1 MITLDTNALIGLA
14 ANETLVKEFPF
25 IADARKVTTTGGCC
39 GRKTVTGPAANM
51 NAIKMQ
57 IAFLPLEGQQK
68 FKQITG
74 WNRVRV
80 VFESGSGTRTVI
92 F

>member
-1 MITLDTNALIGLA
+1 MITIDNNALVGLS

-25 IADARKVTTTGGCC
+25 IASARTIVSGGCC
-39 GRKTVTGPAANM
+39 GQSRVSHGNH

-57 IAFLPLEGQQK
+57 IAHLPLAGQLR
-68 FKQITG
+68 FKQLTG
-74 WNRVRV
+74 WTKVRV
-80 VFESGSGTRTVI
+80 VFESGHGTQTVI